1 MIKKRNNDKN
11 NTTKKVIKEFSILM
25 DSFLKQITHLG
36 SITIVSIFLTLFI
49 IFYFE
54 ASKKILISMI
64 IVNLIA
70 YIIKIFFFKPRPKKQ
85 PTNTF
90 IEHIDA
96 SSFPSVHTARI
107 TTLVFW
113 IFIFF
118 NNIYLEIVSL
128 ILGILVA
135 YSRIYLKKHYLID
148 VMGGA
153 IIALIINLIIYS
165 ITINI

>member
-1 MIKKRNNDKN
+1 MNKNTNIGKEKTIKKF
-11 NTTKKVIKEFSILM
+11 IKELSILR
-25 DSFLKQITHLG
+25 DSFFKQITHLG
-36 SITIVSIFLTLFI
+36 SITIVSVLLMVFI

-64 IVNLIA
+64 VVNLIA
-70 YIIKIFFFKPRPKKQ
+70 YIIKIFFFKPRPEKQ

-90 IEHIDA
+90 LERIDA
-96 SSFPSVHTARI
+96 SSFPSVHVIRM

-118 NNIYLEIVSL
+118 NNIYFEILSL

-148 VMGGA
+148 IIGGI
-153 IIALIINLIIYS
+153 IIALIVNLIIYL
-165 ITINI
+165 IY